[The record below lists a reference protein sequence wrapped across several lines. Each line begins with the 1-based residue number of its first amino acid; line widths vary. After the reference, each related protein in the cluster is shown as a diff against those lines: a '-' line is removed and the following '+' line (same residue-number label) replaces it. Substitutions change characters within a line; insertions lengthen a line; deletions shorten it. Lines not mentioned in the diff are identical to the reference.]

1 MRKSPLLQQV
11 FDYRALPES
20 DRFKQFALKM
30 EAHNLPPIVINI
42 FKYYYSLLLSGSQG
56 KMAEA
61 DITPISPDDLK
72 DYLELDAYEAA
83 GRKALPKVAI
93 IKLNG
98 GLGTSMGLE
107 TAKSLLAIK
116 AETCF
121 LDVIIEQVER
131 LRERY
136 DIPVP
141 LTLMNSFHT
150 HSDSMLAIEG
160 FDNGRTRVPLAFIQH
175 MYPKIMRDTFLPARW
190 PKNPELEW
198 NPPGHGDLY
207 TAMVTSKTL
216 KRLEESG
223 FEYAFISNSDNLGA
237 VMDLKILGYMASED
251 LPFLME
257 VAQRTPADKKGG
269 HLCKVKESGRLAL
282 REVAQCP
289 DEELAEFQNIEKYA
303 FFNTNSIWINLKVLE
318 KVFAYHGMMP
328 LDLIANHKTLDPRD
342 PDSPPVIQVETAMGS
357 AISAFHTAAAVRVPR
372 TRFAPVKTSN
382 DLLNVMSDNFILS
395 TDYEIVPN
403 PERNRSPVLVDL
415 DPTFYKKVDDFQDR
429 FPEGVP
435 SLLNCTTFTVRGD
448 VRFKGGVACRGN
460 VLVEN
465 RTGHQVV
472 VGPEDLAEE
481 NAQLVLE

>member
-1 MRKSPLLQQV
+1 MKRSPLLQQV
-11 FDYRALPES
+11 FDQRVTPES
-20 DRFKQFALKM
+20 ERFKQFSLKM

-42 FKYYYSLLLSGSQG
+42 FKYYYGLLMSGSQG
-56 KMAEA
+56 KLPESAIEPV
-61 DITPISPDDLK
+61 TPDDLK
-72 DYLELDAYEAA
+72 DYLELDGYEAL
-83 GRKALPKVAI
+83 GRAALPKVCL

-107 TAKSLLAIK
+107 TAKSLLPVK
-116 AETCF
+116 AEISF

-141 LTLMNSFHT
+141 LSFMNSFYTHT
-150 HSDSMLAIEG
+150 DTMLAIEG
-160 FDNGRTRVPLAFIQH
+160 FDNGRTGVPLAFLQH
-175 MYPKIMRDTFLPARW
+175 MYPKILRDSFLPARW

-207 TAMVTSKTL
+207 TALVTSKTL
-216 KRLEESG
+216 KRLLENG

-237 VMDLKILGYMASED
+237 VMDLKILGYMASEG
-251 LPFLME
+251 LAFLME

-269 HLCKVKESGRLAL
+269 HLCKLKASGRLAL

-289 DEELAEFQNIEKYA
+289 EEEQSEFQNIEKYA
-303 FFNTNSIWINLKVLE
+303 FFNTNSIWLNLKVLE

-357 AISAFHTAAAVRVPR
+357 AISSFHTAAAVRVPR
-372 TRFAPVKTSN
+372 TRFAPVKTVN
-382 DLLNVMSDNFILS
+382 DLLNVMSDNYILS
-395 TDYEIVPN
+395 KDYEIVPN
-403 PERNRSPVLVDL
+403 PARTRGPIHVDL
-415 DPTFYKKVDDFQDR
+415 DLDFYKKIDEFQDR

-435 SLLNCTTFTVRGD
+435 SLVNCTSLTVRGD
-448 VRFKGGVACRGN
+448 VLFKAGVACQGN
-460 VLVEN
+460 VVVEN
-465 RTGHQVV
+465 RTPRQVV
-472 VGPEDLAEE
+472 VGPDDLAEE
-481 NAQLVLE
+481 NARKVFE